1 MTPDSIP
8 GTSAL
13 GEFGPLNQ
21 GGPEV
26 GGYGQL
32 ALALVVRAVCVS
44 LGSAGL
50 LVAAAWTLLG

>member
-1 MTPDSIP
+1 MTPDSMP
-8 GTSAL
+8 GTSAIGDL
-13 GEFGPLNQ
+13 GPLSQ
-21 GGPEV
+21 GGPEA

-32 ALALVVRAVCVS
+32 AVDLVVRAVCVS

>member
-1 MTPDSIP
+1 MP

-13 GEFGPLNQ
+13 DDFGPLNQ
-21 GGPEV
+21 GGPEA

-50 LVAAAWTLLG
+50 FVAAWTLLG